1 MDWIRHDY
9 NEVLSHYK
17 GWWMQQGFLFAVGT
31 RLEKPVDD
39 FPKPVPPDCKQP
51 MLDHAYRINRDLYIR
66 SRIYFGG
73 DAFPMISPGLGTS
86 DLAPVLGGK
95 MRFESNTI
103 WYEPIIEN
111 PDNHEPPASID
122 LENNYWMNYYLESAA
137 LAKELAKDKC
147 MVCVPNI
154 MGNMDT
160 LAALRG
166 NESLLMDMIE
176 RPEWVKQWVEVIGQ
190 AEMNAFQIFHKNVC
204 ATDGSNGYTAFS
216 NWGPGKTATLQCD
229 FSCMISREMFDSF
242 VLPVLEKQCKALD
255 YSVYHLDG
263 STALHHL
270 DSLLSIEELDAI
282 EWTPEPSL
290 PQGGDPEWYDLYRRI
305 LKAGKSVEI
314 VNVKPEQVTQLL
326 DVLGTDGLYICATAK
341 TQEQV
346 HMLEREVAKYR

>member
-1 MDWIRHDY
+1 
-9 NEVLSHYK
+9 
-17 GWWMQQGFLFAVGT
+17 
-31 RLEKPVDD
+31 
-39 FPKPVPPDCKQP
+39 
-51 MLDHAYRINRDLYIR
+51 
-66 SRIYFGG
+66 
-73 DAFPMISPGLGTS
+73 
-86 DLAPVLGGK
+86 
-95 MRFESNTI
+95 
-103 WYEPIIEN
+103 
-111 PDNHEPPASID
+111 
-122 LENNYWMNYYLESAA
+122 
-137 LAKELAKDKC
+137 
-147 MVCVPNI
+147 
-154 MGNMDT
+154 
-160 LAALRG
+160 
-166 NESLLMDMIE
+166 
-176 RPEWVKQWVEVIGQ
+176 
-190 AEMNAFQIFHKNVC
+190 
-204 ATDGSNGYTAFS
+204 
-216 NWGPGKTATLQCD
+216 
-229 FSCMISREMFDSF
+229 MISREMFDSF